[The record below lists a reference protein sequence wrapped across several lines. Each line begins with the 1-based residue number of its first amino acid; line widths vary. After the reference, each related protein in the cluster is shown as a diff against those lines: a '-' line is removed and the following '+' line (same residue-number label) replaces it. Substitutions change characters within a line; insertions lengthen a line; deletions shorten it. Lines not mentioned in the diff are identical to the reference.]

1 MESVEIRFER
11 ITDARRSAPG
21 WGVLTVGGPFRGSRV
36 ESSPAWR
43 LLKGRV
49 KISYLLVFWAGMAG
63 LFVRGAE
70 KPFVFND
77 ETRTRQDL
85 VLVSLGQEPADL
97 IIRGAKVLN
106 VFTHTW
112 SPDQDI
118 VIKGKRI
125 AWVGPE
131 GQWTGKCTNIF
142 DAHAFTAVPGFGEP
156 HIHIESSLLTPEY
169 DGAMSIPYGVTWS
182 TEGSH
187 EFSNVN
193 GAHNIEFWLMARKA
207 GSPFKIFPALGSA
220 TPPTAYE
227 SGGGYYGYS
236 EVSKLMD
243 SDPWVVGLDEV
254 MDMSEV
260 WKPGFPGHDRIWQCI
275 QSTEDKRG
283 VVEGHGAGLF
293 KLSEINA
300 FAAAG
305 LSSDHELKQGQESW
319 EKLSRG
325 VFLELRVETIGPAIS
340 YFLQQGIQDWSN
352 VSVTTDDRNAA
363 LVLKMGAQNLNI
375 KTAIDAGAPVEAAYC
390 MASFNVAKHW
400 HIDSLVGSIAPGRY
414 ADVVLLD
421 GDPKLVQVDKV
432 FCDGQLAAD
441 HGKYLLNVPKVAY
454 PDWATKTME
463 LLSVTLPVKDG
474 VVERDG
480 AQAVTKAAIVD
491 RYKGRGLV
499 SKMFRTQVG
508 PKDPDSAISCSVNHD
523 LHNIWVLGS
532 SDAAMAMAVNEVAR
546 MQGGWALVKQ
556 GKIVARVPLEIGGL
570 MSARPAAEV
579 AKDMEN
585 LWAVGDTMEWYGQ
598 PGVPREMIFGFITCT
613 PFNWVLVAPYASNPG
628 GLVNV
633 ATGQTHSVVW

>member
-1 MESVEIRFER
+1 MKIALSLAALLIC
-11 ITDARRSAPG
+11 TAAPA
-21 WGVLTVGGPFRGSRV
+21 SD
-36 ESSPAWR
+36 
-43 LLKGRV
+43 K
-49 KISYLLVFWAGMAG
+49 
-63 LFVRGAE
+63 
-70 KPFVFND
+70 KPFAFNE
-77 ETRTRQDL
+77 ETKTRQDL

-97 IIRGAKVLN
+97 VVRGAKVLN

-131 GQWTGKCTNIF
+131 GQWTGPYDKAKIF
-142 DAHAFTAVPGFGEP
+142 DAKDYTAVPGFGEP
-156 HIHIESSLLTPEY
+156 HIHIESSLLSPEY
-169 DGAMSIPYGVTWS
+169 DGAMSIPFGVTWS

-193 GAHNIEFWLMARKA
+193 GEHNVDFWLMARKA

-227 SGGGYYGYS
+227 SGGGYYGYE
-236 EVSKLMD
+236 EVGKLID
-243 SDPWVVGLDEV
+243 SDPWVIGLDEV

-275 QSTEDKRG
+275 QATEDKRG

-305 LSSDHELKQGQESW
+305 LTSDHELKQAQESW

-325 VFLELRVETIGPAIS
+325 VFLELRVETIDPAIK
-340 YFLQQGIQDWSN
+340 YFVQQGIQDWSN
-352 VSVTTDDRNAA
+352 ISVTTDDRNAA
-363 LVLKMGAQNLNI
+363 MVLKMGAQNLQI
-375 KTAIDAGAPVEAAYC
+375 KTAIDAGAPVEAAYA
-390 MASFNVAKHW
+390 MASFNIAKHW
-400 HIDSLVGSIAPGRY
+400 HLDTLVGSIAPGRY
-414 ADVVLLD
+414 ADIVLLK

-441 HGKYLLNVPKVAY
+441 GGKYLLPVTKVNY
-454 PDWATKTME
+454 PDWATRTMNVGRELTAKDFIIKAPPGKTTVTAAAFPPFYME
-463 LLSVTLPVKDG
+463 DQLLSVTLPVKDG
-474 VVERDG
+474 EVQRDD
-480 AQAVTKAAIVD
+480 AQSVTKAAIVD
-491 RYKGRGLV
+491 RYKGKGLV
-499 SKMFRTQVG
+499 SKMFRTAVG
-508 PKDPDSAISCSVNHD
+508 PKTPDSAISCSINHD

-532 SDAAMAMAVNEVAR
+532 SDSAMALAANEVAK
-546 MQGGWALVKQ
+546 MEGGWVLVKE
-556 GKIVARVPLEIGGL
+556 GKVVARVPLEIGGL
-570 MSARPAAEV
+570 MSARPAEAV

-585 LWAVGDTMEWYGQ
+585 LWAAGDTMEWFGQ
-598 PGVPREMIFGFITCT
+598 PGIPREMIFGFITCT
-613 PFNWVLVAPYASNPG
+613 PFKWVLVAPYAGNPG

-633 ATGQTHSVVW
+633 ADGETHPVVW